1 MKDKLKGLVI
11 GILIGSTITGATAFA
26 ATTTP
31 IKAAIQK
38 VSLYVDGTK
47 KSTTDAIT
55 YKNTTYIPVRSMSN
69 AIGEKVSLKGDNLY
83 IGKQPKFIVNED
95 NAYKYVYAKIKVDA
109 DKYKL
114 GFMDEGY
121 SDDGKYFT
129 IRAYEDHQEYI
140 VTYGFY
146 YVELTTGNVY
156 KFDLFS
162 DGLIKL

>member
-38 VSLYVDGTK
+38 VSLYVDGSK

-55 YKNTTYIPVRSMSN
+55 YKNTTYVPVRSMSN

-83 IGKQPKFIVNED
+83 IGKQPVAKVSLDEAFDLLYKKIKKDVDKYNLSMMED
-95 NAYKYVYAKIKVDA
+95 GESEGKYV
-109 DKYKL
+109 
-114 GFMDEGY
+114 
-121 SDDGKYFT
+121 
-129 IRAYEDHQEYI
+129 IRVFEDFPDHI
-140 VTYGFY
+140 ATYGWY
-146 YVELTTGNVY
+146 YVDKNTGAVY
-156 KFDLFS
+156 WYDLVN
-162 DGLIKL
+162 DNMVKL

>member
-47 KSTTDAIT
+47 KSTTDVIT

-69 AIGEKVSLKGDNLY
+69 AMGEKVSLKGDNLY
-83 IGKQPKFIVNED
+83 IGKQPTAKVSLDKAFD
-95 NAYKYVYAKIKVDA
+95 LVYSKIKKDA

-114 GFMDEGY
+114 HFMEDGTSEGRY
-121 SDDGKYFT
+121 V
-129 IRAYEDHQEYI
+129 IRAYEDFPDHI
-140 VTYGFY
+140 ATYGWY
-146 YVELTTGNVY
+146 HVDMQNGAVY
-156 KFDLFS
+156 WYDLVN
-162 DGLIKL
+162 DKMIKL